1 MTSERAATGSKSLGA
16 RIIGVVI
23 APRATYADVGARP
36 RVFGALVFV
45 LAVIVAATFVFL
57 STEVGQQ
64 ASLDNQVRQLES
76 FGRTVSDQQYQQ
88 MERMAPYSR
97 YFAAGFQLVLLP
109 VMALMVAG
117 VAFAVFNAALG
128 GDATFK
134 QVYAVVVHSG
144 VILPVQALFGLP
156 LAYARETLSSATSL
170 AVFFPFLDENT
181 FAAQLLG
188 SIDLFLIW
196 WIVSLAIGLGV
207 LYRKRTGTIATTLL
221 VIYVA
226 IGLIIAAIK
235 TAAPGV

>member
-1 MTSERAATGSKSLGA
+1 MAQTMTSERAATGSKSLGA

-97 YFAAGFQLVLLP
+97 YFAAGFQLEATKP
-109 VMALMVAG
+109 VTSPPLGTRVKRWLKGMAKHVVRMMAG
-117 VAFAVFNAALG
+117 
-128 GDATFK
+128 
-134 QVYAVVVHSG
+134 
-144 VILPVQALFGLP
+144 
-156 LAYARETLSSATSL
+156 
-170 AVFFPFLDENT
+170 
-181 FAAQLLG
+181 
-188 SIDLFLIW
+188 
-196 WIVSLAIGLGV
+196 
-207 LYRKRTGTIATTLL
+207 
-221 VIYVA
+221 
-226 IGLIIAAIK
+226 
-235 TAAPGV
+235 APK